1 MKTILLIAF
10 VTFTLASTNTT
21 NTTSTNTTNS
31 TIVKPG
37 RFDLQEITV
46 NGKKYNTTAPN
57 KVPLWRRL
65 AKNDT
70 TSVATV
76 TVSGDQLK
84 QKEINETHAKLQKE
98 TDEKFQKLVKGNLK
112 YLGDV
117 EKFNVKH
124 AGKNVT
130 NMTNSTKVPTITLD
144 NLKVDNTTVDLDVP
158 RRYRNSKC
166 KPVVKKVY
174 LKKEKKEPKEVTV
187 DVLEERS
194 RRKKAKKLISMAD
207 NFIHNAD
214 DQTFEMKL

>member
-31 TIVKPG
+31 TIG

-84 QKEINETHAKLQKE
+84 QKEVNETLAKLQKE
-98 TDEKFQKLVKGNLK
+98 AEEKFQKLVKENLK

-124 AGKNVT
+124 AGKNMT

-144 NLKVDNTTVDLDVP
+144 KLKVDNTTVDLDVP

-166 KPVVKKVY
+166 KPIVKKVY

-194 RRKKAKKLISMAD
+194 RRRKAKKLISMAD
-207 NFIHNAD
+207 NFIHDAD